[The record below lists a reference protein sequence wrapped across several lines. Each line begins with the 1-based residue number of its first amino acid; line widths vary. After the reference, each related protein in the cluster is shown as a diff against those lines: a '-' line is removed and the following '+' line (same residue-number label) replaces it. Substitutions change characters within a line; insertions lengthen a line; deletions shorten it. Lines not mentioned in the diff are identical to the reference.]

1 MCKLYIQENTENVEE
16 SEEPQDMEYSNYIEE
31 QISIY
36 NNALDA
42 IDADFLPQPLELI
55 DYLLQKLGKY
65 NSSLDILFDMQNFQQ
80 KTSIL
85 YVIEDFRECF
95 ALQGTANEIIEGYIL
110 DKLTQNN
117 KLDLLDSCVNFYRDY
132 KHIILTRL
140 LN

>member
-55 DYLLQKLGKY
+55 DYLLQKLDKY
-65 NSSLDILFDMQNFQQ
+65 NSSVDILFDMKNFQQ
-80 KTSIL
+80 K
-85 YVIEDFRECF
+85 
-95 ALQGTANEIIEGYIL
+95 
-110 DKLTQNN
+110 N
-117 KLDLLDSCVNFYRDY
+117 KYFVCYR
-132 KHIILTRL
+132 RF
-140 LN
+140 